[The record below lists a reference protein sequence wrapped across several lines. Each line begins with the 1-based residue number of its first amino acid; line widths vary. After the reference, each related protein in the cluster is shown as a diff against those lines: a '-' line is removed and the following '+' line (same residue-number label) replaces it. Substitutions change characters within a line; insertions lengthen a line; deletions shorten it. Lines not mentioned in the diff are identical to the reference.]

1 MWERQRSRGGIH
13 RHQDLP
19 NLHTHRC
26 PLSQLLSPLAAL
38 KVEPCR
44 GQKNLCRLV
53 LPGNRL
59 EASQHTRSP
68 FTSPRGPALSPR
80 LYFAPGQAL
89 PAHGVHR
96 WEAPRLG
103 GGSSETGQRGVGL
116 GQCEEVWDESRVLVK
131 QLLGPA

>member
-1 MWERQRSRGGIH
+1 M
-13 RHQDLP
+13 P

-26 PLSQLLSPLAAL
+26 PLSQLLSMLAAP
-38 KVEPCR
+38 KVDPCR

-68 FTSPRGPALSPR
+68 FTSPRGSVLSPH

-96 WEAPRLG
+96 WEAPRVGMEARRLG
-103 GGSSETGQRGVGL
+103 SVGW
-116 GQCEEVWDESRVLVK
+116 G
-131 QLLGPA
+131 